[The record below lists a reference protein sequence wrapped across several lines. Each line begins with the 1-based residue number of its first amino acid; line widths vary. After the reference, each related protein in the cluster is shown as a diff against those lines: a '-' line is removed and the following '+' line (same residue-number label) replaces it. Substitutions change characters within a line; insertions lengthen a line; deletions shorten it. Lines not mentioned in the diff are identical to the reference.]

1 MTAQPFRRVL
11 VTGAAGFVGYHLSD
25 RLLREGVEV
34 LGVDDLNAYYDVG
47 LKEDRLCRL
56 RGREGFRFV
65 RADIVET
72 DRFLELARGYSPDV
86 VVHLAA
92 QAGVRST
99 DPWPYARSNLNGFL
113 SVLECCREL
122 RVGHL
127 VYASSS
133 SVYGAN
139 RSAPFREEDAV
150 DHPVSFYAATKRSN
164 ELMAESYAKL
174 HGLPCTGLRFF
185 TLYGPWGRPDMA
197 YYSFTRDISEGRAI
211 RLFNGGDMLRDF
223 TFVSDAIEAV
233 VRLLGRPPGGPE
245 MLDGATA
252 HRIFNIGN
260 ASPVRLADFVGCL
273 ESEIGRKAVKELLPM
288 QPGDVPVTYADTS
301 RLRATV
307 DYAPNTPIAVGLR
320 YFVEWYRNYH
330 CVADSGLSLPGEV
343 SSPPAMMA

>member
-1 MTAQPFRRVL
+1 MTAHSFRRVL

-25 RLLREGVEV
+25 RLLGEGIEV

-47 LKEDRLCRL
+47 LKEDRLSRQ
-56 RGREGFRFV
+56 RGREGFTFV

-72 DRFLELARGYSPDV
+72 DRLLELARAFSPDV

-99 DPWPYARSNLNGFL
+99 DPWPYAKSNLNGFL

-139 RSAPFREEDAV
+139 RSAPFREEDPV

-174 HGLPCTGLRFF
+174 HALPCSGLRFF

-223 TFVSDAIEAV
+223 TFVSDAIEPSCACS
-233 VRLLGRPPGGPE
+233 
-245 MLDGATA
+245 DA
-252 HRIFNIGN
+252 H
-260 ASPVRLADFVGCL
+260 
-273 ESEIGRKAVKELLPM
+273 
-288 QPGDVPVTYADTS
+288 PVTA
-301 RLRATV
+301 RLWTARRRTASTIS
-307 DYAPNTPIAVGLR
+307 AIPARCGLR
-320 YFVEWYRNYH
+320 ISCSVWR
-330 CVADSGLSLPGEV
+330 ARSAGRR
-343 SSPPAMMA
+343 